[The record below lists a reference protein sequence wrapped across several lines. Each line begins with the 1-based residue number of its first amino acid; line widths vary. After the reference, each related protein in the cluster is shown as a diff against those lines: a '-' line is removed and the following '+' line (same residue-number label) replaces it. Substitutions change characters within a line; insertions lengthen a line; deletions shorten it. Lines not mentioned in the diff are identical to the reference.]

1 MYLCLEFE
9 IQKAVE
15 KMTEFID
22 LDAIALRLVELHEKT
37 GMSAKEFSGET
48 GIPPSTFSQIK
59 GGATKINVE
68 TINKVIQRWG
78 GQYSPMWFLF
88 GKEDGGELL
97 DASEGSKEAGQNS
110 LSPLVLDR
118 LEELG
123 KIKAT
128 LAQSNPKEISH
139 ITVYYTD
146 KSFANYRLS
155 ND

>member
-1 MYLCLEFE
+1 
-9 IQKAVE
+9 
-15 KMTEFID
+15 MTEFID

-48 GIPPSTFSQIK
+48 GIPPSSFSQIK
-59 GGATKINVE
+59 AGSTKINVD

-78 GQYSPMWFLF
+78 NQYSPMWFLF
-88 GKEDGGELL
+88 GKEVGEERSPLDGSEAE
-97 DASEGSKEAGQNS
+97 ASQNS

-128 LAQSNPKEISH
+128 LAQSTPKEISH

-146 KSFANYRLS
+146 KSFANYKLS
-155 ND
+155 NDW